1 MDLVF
6 FQYPLLCLCWGVG
19 ILSGVLAS
27 ASSRHS
33 QTLILLSACAGALT
47 VLLGFFYSIPSTE
60 LLAML
65 LCSALAVC
73 AAALNGGKS

>member
-19 ILSGVLAS
+19 TLSGVLAV
-27 ASSRHS
+27 SSRHS
-33 QTLILLSACAGALT
+33 QTGIVLSACAGALT
-47 VLLGFFYSIPSTE
+47 VLLGFFYSIPITE

-65 LCSALAVC
+65 LCTALATS
-73 AAALNGGKS
+73 AAVFYGGKS